1 MTKTIKHYVIAIFF
15 SLLFACQGQGQN
27 EKNSEQNTENI
38 SIEELQKT
46 GNTYRINASRLNNA
60 VDFRYAAK
68 VAMPAVV
75 HIQVLFQRDPR
86 REYYESDPFF
96 RFFGEPLPDMP
107 PRAGS
112 GSGVIL
118 TPNGYI
124 VTNNHVVG
132 KADTIWVVLHNNKKY
147 KAKLIGADPTT
158 DLALIK
164 IDADSLPF
172 LRYGNSDSVEVGEW
186 VLAVGNPFNLSSTVT
201 AGIVSAKARN
211 IHILRNKYA
220 IESFIQT
227 DAAVNPGNS
236 GGALVNLKGELIGI
250 NTAIASPTG
259 AYAGY
264 SFAIP
269 VNIVKKIVDDLL
281 KYGHV
286 QRGFLGITIRDMDSQ
301 LAQELGI
308 DVTEGVYVDNVLEN
322 SAADEG
328 GIKPKD
334 VIVALD
340 GNPVKKASELIE
352 YIARKRPGEKVKIKF
367 LRGNKTKEATVTLKA
382 KMGDNKEF
390 AAASGTLI
398 PRLGIYVA
406 PTEEEGV
413 KVVGIGKGP
422 VRKYTDMKPGFIITH
437 VNDMPV
443 KNVKQFKKII
453 EEEQGGVLVQ
463 GHYEGKN
470 KEYFYG
476 FKIN

>member
-1 MTKTIKHYVIAIFF
+1 MIKTFKHTFIIIFF
-15 SLLFACQGQGQN
+15 SVLFACKGQGQN
-27 EKNSEQNTENI
+27 DITTENTENI
-38 SIEELQKT
+38 SIEDLQKA
-46 GNTYRINASRLNNA
+46 GNSYRVNASKLNDA

-68 VAMPAVV
+68 ISMPAVV
-75 HIQVLFQRDPR
+75 HIQVLLHREQRR
-86 REYYESDPFF
+86 GYYEDDPFF
-96 RFFGEPLPDMP
+96 RYFGEPFPDMSP
-107 PRAGS
+107 KAGS

-132 KADTIWVVLHNNKKY
+132 KADSIWVTLYNNRKY

-164 IDADSLPF
+164 IDADNLPF

-281 KYGHV
+281 KFGYV
-286 QRGFLGITIRDMDSQ
+286 KRGFLGITIRDMDSQ
-301 LAQELGI
+301 LAQKLGV
-308 DVTEGVYVDNVLEN
+308 DVTEGVYVDNVVEN

-328 GIKPKD
+328 GIKPED

-352 YIARKRPGEKVKIKF
+352 YIARKRPGEKVKIKL
-367 LRGNKTKEATVTLKA
+367 LRGGKTKELLVTLKA
-382 KMGDNKEF
+382 KAGKGKEF
-390 AAASGTLI
+390 ADASGTFI
-398 PRLGIYVA
+398 PRLGIYIA
-406 PTEEEGV
+406 PAEKEGV

-422 VRKYTDMKPGFIITH
+422 VRRYTDMKPGFIITH
-437 VNDMPV
+437 INDTPV
-443 KNVKQFKKII
+443 ENVKQFRKII
-453 EEEQGGVLVQ
+453 ENESGGVLVQ
-463 GHYEGKN
+463 GHYAGES